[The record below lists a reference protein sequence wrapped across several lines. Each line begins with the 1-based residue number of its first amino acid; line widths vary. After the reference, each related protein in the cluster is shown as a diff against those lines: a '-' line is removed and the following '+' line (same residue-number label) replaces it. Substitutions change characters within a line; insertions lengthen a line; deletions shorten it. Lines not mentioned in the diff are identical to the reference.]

1 MLLKKEFPMK
11 NQKLKKKFKDKK
23 KFLKY
28 QSKIKLH
35 QKGLLFLM
43 CSRQNLFKMNEKDI
57 KKYRIYKLLNI
68 KRILRFNFRKN
79 IGKYKFLKLF
89 LNFFLEFLV

>member
-11 NQKLKKKFKDKK
+11 NQKLKKKFKDKR

-57 KKYRIYKLLNI
+57 KKYGIYKLLNI

-79 IGKYKFLKLF
+79 IEIHKFLNIF
-89 LNFFLEFLV
+89 LKFLV